1 MTECLFTG
9 RWSAR
14 SPAWVADHVV
24 MGTVVV
30 PGTAFV
36 ELALHVADQLQC
48 DVVEELVMES
58 PLVFPEE
65 GAVQVQVTV
74 EAPDDDEGRRT
85 VKVFS
90 RSEHEASGG
99 VGVKGTWT
107 RHASC
112 VLARAGVSPVER
124 ESLRARASMLAD
136 RVWPPPGAV
145 GLEVNDFYEQ
155 MNAIGFDYGPAFS
168 GVQALWR
175 RGEELFVE
183 VALPESE
190 RREAASYCIH
200 PALFDAAIQPMAPR
214 LNARDESLTSDVESV
229 RLPFAFEGVRLHAS
243 GTAALR
249 VHLSLVGD
257 EAISMVAADELG
269 ELVASMRSLAL
280 RSVSRG
286 RLASGADANRDAM
299 FVVRWTAPAPIE
311 RSLDIE
317 ECRGLSLTGGL
328 REHAGELGDIC
339 GSGFSLGGNG
349 CSQHLPASGDR
360 RLRLGK

>member
-58 PLVFPEE
+58 PLVFFEE
-65 GAVQVQVTV
+65 DVVQVQVTV
-74 EAPDDDEGRRT
+74 EAPEDEEGRRT

-112 VLARAGVSPVER
+112 VLARSEMAQVER
-124 ESLRARASMLAD
+124 DSLRARAAMLAEQ
-136 RVWPPPGAV
+136 VWPPPGATV
-145 GLEVNDFYEQ
+145 LDVDDFYAR
-155 MNAIGFDYGPAFS
+155 MSAIGFDYGSTFS
-168 GVQALWR
+168 GVRALWR
-175 RGEELFVE
+175 RGEELFAD

-190 RREAASYCIH
+190 RHEAASYGIH
-200 PALFDAAIQPMAPR
+200 PALFDAAIQSMAPR
-214 LNARDESLTSDVESV
+214 LNGHEEGLAGDVESV

-257 EAISMVAADELG
+257 EAFSMVAADAG
-269 ELVASMRSLAL
+269 GGLVASMGSLTM
-280 RSVSRG
+280 RSVS
-286 RLASGADANRDAM
+286 
-299 FVVRWTAPAPIE
+299 
-311 RSLDIE
+311 
-317 ECRGLSLTGGL
+317 
-328 REHAGELGDIC
+328 
-339 GSGFSLGGNG
+339 
-349 CSQHLPASGDR
+349 
-360 RLRLGK
+360 